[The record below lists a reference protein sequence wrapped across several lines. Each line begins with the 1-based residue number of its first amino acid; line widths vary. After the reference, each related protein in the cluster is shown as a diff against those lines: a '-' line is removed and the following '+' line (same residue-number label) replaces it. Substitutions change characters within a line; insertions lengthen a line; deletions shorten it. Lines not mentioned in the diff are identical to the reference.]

1 MFKFLFKMSRKS
13 GLINFI
19 LKRLYACDIPRKIKF
34 LEGGVSSISFP
45 HNALGVVIHPNSI
58 IGKNVCIQHH
68 VLLGQRNGSGAPTI
82 ENNVIINPY
91 SMILGE
97 VTIGENCIIGAGSIV
112 TKDVPPNSIYYN
124 KVEPVIKELNLEERH
139 KKI

>member
-1 MFKFLFKMSRKS
+1 M
-13 GLINFI
+13 
-19 LKRLYACDIPRKIKF
+19 
-34 LEGGVSSISFP
+34 
-45 HNALGVVIHPNSI
+45 
-58 IGKNVCIQHH
+58 CIQHH

-91 SMILGE
+91 SMILGG
-97 VTIGENCIIGAGSIV
+97 VTIGENSIIGAGSIV

-124 KVEPVIKELNLEERH
+124 KVEPVIKELNLEERY

>member
-1 MFKFLFKMSRKS
+1 M
-13 GLINFI
+13 INFI
-19 LKRLYACDIPRKIKF
+19 LKSLYCCDIPRKIKF
-34 LEGGVSSISFP
+34 LGRVSSVSFP

-58 IGKNVCIQHH
+58 IGENVCIQHH

-91 SMILGE
+91 SMILGG
-97 VTIGENCIIGAGSIV
+97 VTIGENSIIGAGSIV

-124 KVEPVIKELNLEERH
+124 KVEPVIKELNLEERY